1 MCNDNTSHCI
11 IILTGTSQHSA
22 SSLEENEQAGY
33 YPPEDDG
40 GHAATTSFLSKS
52 KEFCVYCANDLI
64 TSSRNEMSYCHYV
77 CTIAVIMGY
86 HHAIGYHDYEVSSC
100 DSLGALVDSGTF

>member
-1 MCNDNTSHCI
+1 MACVVPVCNDDTSHGI
-11 IILTGTSQHSA
+11 IVFTGTSQHSA

-52 KEFCVYCANDLI
+52 KEFCVYCVNDLI
-64 TSSRNEMSYCHYV
+64 T
-77 CTIAVIMGY
+77 
-86 HHAIGYHDYEVSSC
+86 
-100 DSLGALVDSGTF
+100 